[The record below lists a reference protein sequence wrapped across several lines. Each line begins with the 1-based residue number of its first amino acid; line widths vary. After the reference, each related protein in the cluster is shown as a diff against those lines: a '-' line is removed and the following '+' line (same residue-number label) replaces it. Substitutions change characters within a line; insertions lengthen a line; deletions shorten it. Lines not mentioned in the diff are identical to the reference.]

1 MDAGAKLVTI
11 VPIIPV
17 VIIVAAFWHH
27 PWTPVR
33 MAGLVTFLVSFVL
46 LTITR
51 VQLGNSFSVTP
62 QAKKLVTHGIYS
74 KLRHPVY
81 IFSALFIFGI
91 ALYINMPLLLLLFV
105 ILIPIQVARAR
116 GEEKV
121 LEEKF
126 GAEYADYKRST
137 LF

>member
-1 MDAGAKLVTI
+1 MT
-11 VPIIPV
+11 
-17 VIIVAAFWHH
+17 
-27 PWTPVR
+27 
-33 MAGLVTFLVSFVL
+33 GLVTFLVSVVL

-81 IFSALFIFGI
+81 VFSALFIFGT

-116 GEEKV
+116 AEEKV

>member
-27 PWTPVR
+27 PWTPMR

-81 IFSALFIFGI
+81 VFSALFIFGI
-91 ALYINMPLLLLLFV
+91 SLYINMPLLLLLFV

-116 GEEKV
+116 AEEKV